1 MTSEFI
7 ADQCKRRAN
16 RGSLA
21 EHPLT
26 KARHDWQTA
35 RIANHQ
41 CKTYKNLLHTIAIT
55 YPGFANQTDR
65 IGQGQSLVV
74 CPDTNCRRTTSWS
87 VLRKNPATEC
97 PATDDVPTSRFKVDG
112 PLERIIRE
120 LRFIRRNSSLKT
132 SLRLSCPK
140 HRVLKP
146 EAQAKDCAWF
156 PSFCTSGLNNP
167 G

>member
-7 ADQCKRRAN
+7 ADECKRRAN

-35 RIANHQ
+35 RIAKHQ

-55 YPGFANQTDR
+55 YPGFTNQTDR
-65 IGQGQSLVV
+65 IGQGQSL
-74 CPDTNCRRTTSWS
+74 
-87 VLRKNPATEC
+87 A
-97 PATDDVPTSRFKVDG
+97 
-112 PLERIIRE
+112 RIHE
-120 LRFIRRNSSLKT
+120 LNFIRHNSCLKK

-156 PSFCTSGLNNP
+156 ASLAIQAWIIRAKVSSPWLTQRPLVPHRCFARLQLPERCCASNSGP
-167 G
+167 GRLSQP